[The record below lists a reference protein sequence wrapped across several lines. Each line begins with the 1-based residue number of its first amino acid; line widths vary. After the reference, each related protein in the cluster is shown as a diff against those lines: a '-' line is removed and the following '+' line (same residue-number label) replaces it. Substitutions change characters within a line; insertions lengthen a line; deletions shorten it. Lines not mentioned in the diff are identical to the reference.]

1 MWYTEII
8 LQRIMYHHNKQQ
20 KGGSW
25 WRLNSEPPLHC
36 MNSKQDALRSG
47 IIIKHTLTT
56 RESSKTKHR
65 GKGSHQKALN
75 YTLSWRFK
83 NHSSKTL
90 IAIAATWG
98 ITSKERKRRE
108 DEKKEKTMCAD
119 RRPGN
124 NSQRPKL
131 RLRTPQMVCRSN
143 HLVGRHC
150 ATKRRSTKNPCSQL
164 DTSTQEKGQTKNN
177 SDKKKKSTHAG
188 LGVQARRISLQK
200 ETHCNN
206 NRTPPTF
213 FLFLPFHRFC
223 VVSS

>member
-20 KGGSW
+20 KGGRW
-25 WRLNSEPPLHC
+25 WRLNSEPPLHR

-47 IIIKHTLTT
+47 IVIKHTLTT

-83 NHSSKTL
+83 NHSSKTS

-98 ITSKERKRRE
+98 ITSKEREDDVRRSE
-108 DEKKEKTMCAD
+108 VREQFAKAKTTAKNTTD
-119 RRPGN
+119 GLEVEP
-124 NSQRPKL
+124 
-131 RLRTPQMVCRSN
+131 
-143 HLVGRHC
+143 LVGRHC

-164 DTSTQEKGQTKNN
+164 DTSTQEKGQTK
-177 SDKKKKSTHAG
+177 K
-188 LGVQARRISLQK
+188 Q
-200 ETHCNN
+200 
-206 NRTPPTF
+206 
-213 FLFLPFHRFC
+213 
-223 VVSS
+223 